1 MRPMSTNRVKY
12 FDNNDMSISFYLERL
27 KTVIDSVDPATYS
40 PGNINDALELL
51 NIAQYI
57 DNNLFHREWEQS
69 YIDNLKTKSLAVK
82 KLLAK
87 YFGSMASADIKNEIK
102 VLEREYY
109 ENFITIFSQYKLGD
123 KVTEKEFNALLS
135 GSGLSIWNILTSKY
149 LAEKYP
155 ETVKEKFLANP
166 RNFET
171 FLSNY
176 TYSHNKK
183 KLYIPSNISKQEMLA
198 LCGSYVESEDANPN
212 YLDIL
217 LTPIKGT
224 EKYITIGATMKL
236 KIKKR
241 AEEIQEKLFGD
252 LSSGGGLRISIAV
265 LSSKEAYDKE
275 LKKSSPTDMI
285 AYIDSSWLEKHP
297 DYPTILNNFRYLYE
311 FFSDDLISTMPSF
324 PNKEMGVLEQHMGVK
339 TENSYTIGQYFGLKH
354 QLAAGKMRMITELLS
369 RHDVRLEDVIDWFF
383 STYCKEEFGVEW
395 LPLNMPSKD
404 ERLGNKT
411 ATLFR
416 IEENIRTQYEVLVAE
431 GAIDGEIVNMTNTP
445 SLRSLP
451 SFTAK
456 KYAYLSDDDISLS
469 IMGLLYSDQSSITYI
484 DESKKGDTFVA
495 LITKQDLKFSDFH
508 DYQKPRVQFLIDHGV
523 IISDSDG
530 ILGYK
535 DIHEL
540 YIYKK
545 LFAEGVIGYNH
556 STKEVQ
562 KTLGNMNDAGRIK
575 LECSLFSI
583 QESDYLN
590 FVLNNSLYDNSW
602 AIRNSYQHGTPVYKS
617 DDHYIF
623 DYQIALLVLI
633 TYVIK
638 INDEL
643 TLRQVSEDGRPS
655 YVEFA

>member
-1 MRPMSTNRVKY
+1 MNKNRVKY

-27 KTVIDSVDPATYS
+27 KTVLDSVDPATYS
-40 PGNINDALELL
+40 PGNINHALELL
-51 NIAQYI
+51 NIKQFI
-57 DNNLFHREWEQS
+57 DNDLLHKDWEKS
-69 YIDNLKTKSLAVK
+69 YADSLKAKCPAIK
-82 KLLAK
+82 KLLDK
-87 YFGSMASADIKNEIK
+87 YFGSLTSADIKSEIK
-102 VLEREYY
+102 VLDREYY

-123 KVTEKEFNALLS
+123 KVTEKEFDALLS

-166 RNFET
+166 RNFEI

-183 KLYIPSNISKQEMLA
+183 TLYIPSNISKQEMLA
-198 LCGSYVESEDANPN
+198 LCNSYVESEEANPN
-212 YLDIL
+212 YLDVL

-224 EKYITIGATMKL
+224 EKYITIGAATKL
-236 KIKKR
+236 KIKRR
-241 AEEIQEKLFGD
+241 AEEIQDKLFGD

-275 LKKSSPTDMI
+275 MGKSSPTDMI
-285 AYIDSSWLEKHP
+285 AYIDSSWLEKHH
-297 DYPTILNNFRYLYE
+297 DYPTILNNFQYLYE
-311 FFSDDLISTMPSF
+311 FFSDDLISTLPSF
-324 PNKEMGVLEQHMGVK
+324 PNKEMGVVERHMGVK
-339 TENSYTIGQYFGLKH
+339 TENSYTIGHYFGLKH
-354 QLAAGKMRMITELLS
+354 QLVAGKMRMVSELLS
-369 RHDVRLEDVIDWFF
+369 RHDIRLEDVIDWFF
-383 STYCKEEFGVEW
+383 ATYCKEEFGIEW

-404 ERLGNKT
+404 ESIGNKT

-445 SLRSLP
+445 SLRNLP
-451 SFTAK
+451 SFIEK
-456 KYAYLSDDDISLS
+456 KYAYISEDDVSLS

-484 DESKKGDTFVA
+484 DEGKKGDTFVA
-495 LITKQDLKFSDFH
+495 LITSQDLKLSDFH

-523 IISDSDG
+523 IIIGSDG
-530 ILGYK
+530 TLGYN

-556 STKEVQ
+556 DTEKVQ
-562 KTLGNMNDAGRIK
+562 KALDRMQSEGRVTFQS
-575 LECSLFSI
+575 SLFST

-590 FVLNNSLYDNSW
+590 FVLNNSLFDNSW

-617 DDHYIF
+617 DDRYTF
-623 DYQIALLVLI
+623 DYQMALLVLM

-643 TLRQVSEDGRPS
+643 TLRRIAQGSKPAN
-655 YVEFA
+655 VEFV

>member
-1 MRPMSTNRVKY
+1 
-12 FDNNDMSISFYLERL
+12 MSISFYLERL
-27 KTVIDSVDPATYS
+27 KTVADSVDPAKYT

-51 NIAQYI
+51 NIVQFI
-57 DNNLFHREWEQS
+57 DNDLFHRGWEQS
-69 YIDNLKTKSLAVK
+69 YTDSLKAKSPAIK
-82 KLLAK
+82 KLLGK
-87 YFGSMASADIKNEIK
+87 YFGNLTSTDINNEIK
-102 VLEREYY
+102 VLNREYY

-123 KVTEKEFNALLS
+123 KVTEEEFDTLLN

-149 LAEKYP
+149 LVEKYP

-176 TYSHNKK
+176 TYSHNNKT
-183 KLYIPSNISKQEMLA
+183 LYVPSNISKQEMLA
-198 LCGSYVESEDANPN
+198 LCNSYVESEEANPN

-236 KIKKR
+236 KIRKR

-275 LKKSSPTDMI
+275 MENSSPTDMI
-285 AYIDSSWLEKHP
+285 AYIDSSWLKKYP
-297 DYPTILNNFRYLYE
+297 DYPTILNNFQYLYE

-324 PNKEMGVLEQHMGVK
+324 PNKEMGVLERHMGIK

-354 QLAAGKMRMITELLS
+354 QLAAGKMRMVTELLS
-369 RHDVRLEDVIDWFF
+369 KHDIRLEDVIDWFF
-383 STYCKEEFGVEW
+383 STYCKEEFGIEW
-395 LPLNMPSKD
+395 LSLNMPSNG
-404 ERLGNKT
+404 ESIGNKT

-416 IEENIRTQYEVLVAE
+416 IEENIRTQYEVLVVE
-431 GAIDGEIVNMTNTP
+431 GTIDGEIVNMTNTP

-451 SFTAK
+451 SFAAK

-495 LITKQDLKFSDFH
+495 LITNQNLKLSDFH
-508 DYQKPRVQFLIDHGV
+508 DYQKPRIQFLINHGV
-523 IISDSDG
+523 IITGSDG

-545 LFAEGVIGYNH
+545 LFTEGVMGYSH
-556 STKEVQ
+556 ETDKIQ
-562 KTLGNMNDAGRIK
+562 KALDGMYSEGRLK
-575 LECSLFSI
+575 LQGSLFST

-590 FVLNNSLYDNSW
+590 FVLNNSLFDNSW
-602 AIRNSYQHGTPVYKS
+602 AIRNSYQHGTPVYTS
-617 DDHYIF
+617 DDRYMF
-623 DYQIALLVLI
+623 DYQMALLILI
-633 TYVIK
+633 NYVIK

-643 TLRQVSEDGRPS
+643 TLKRISEGGEPAH
-655 YVEFA
+655 VELA

>member
-1 MRPMSTNRVKY
+1 MSKNRVKY
-12 FDNNDMSISFYLERL
+12 FDNSDMSVSFYLERL
-27 KTVIDSVDPATYS
+27 KTVADSVDPATYT

-51 NIAQYI
+51 NIVRFI
-57 DNNLFHREWEQS
+57 DNGLFHREWEQS
-69 YIDNLKTKSLAVK
+69 YTDSLKAKSSAIK
-82 KLLAK
+82 KLLGK
-87 YFGSMASADIKNEIK
+87 YFGSLTTADIENEIK
-102 VLEREYY
+102 GLEQDYY
-109 ENFITIFSQYKLGD
+109 ENFIAIFAQYKLGD
-123 KVTEKEFNALLS
+123 KVTEEEFDALLS
-135 GSGLSIWNILTSKY
+135 GSGLSIWDILASKY
-149 LAEKYP
+149 LVEKYP
-155 ETVKEKFLANP
+155 DTVKERFLANP

-183 KLYIPSNISKQEMLA
+183 MLYIPSNISKQEMLA
-198 LCGSYVESEDANPN
+198 LCDSYVESDEANSN

-217 LTPIKGT
+217 LKPIKGT
-224 EKYITIGATMKL
+224 EKYITIGAAMKL

-275 LKKSSPTDMI
+275 MENSSSTDMI
-285 AYIDSSWLEKHP
+285 AYIDSSWLEKHH
-297 DYPTILNNFRYLYE
+297 DYPTILNNFQYLYE
-311 FFSDDLISTMPSF
+311 LFSDDLISTMPSF
-324 PNKEMGVLEQHMGVK
+324 PNKEMGVFERHMGVK

-354 QLAAGKMRMITELLS
+354 QLTAGKMRMASELLS
-369 RHDVRLEDVIDWFF
+369 RHDIRLEDVIDWFF
-383 STYCKEEFGVEW
+383 STYCKEEFSVEW

-404 ERLGNKT
+404 ESIGNKT

-416 IEENIRTQYEVLVAE
+416 IEENIRTQYEVLVTE

-451 SFTAK
+451 SFTTK
-456 KYAYLSDDDISLS
+456 KYAHLSDDDISLS
-469 IMGLLYSDQSSITYI
+469 IMGLLYSDQSSIVYI

-495 LITKQDLKFSDFH
+495 LITSHDLKLSDFH
-508 DYQKPRVQFLIDHGV
+508 DYQRPRVQFLIDHGV
-523 IISDSDG
+523 IVADGDG

-545 LFAEGVIGYNH
+545 LFAEGVIGYDH
-556 STKEVQ
+556 STEKVREA
-562 KTLGNMNDAGRIK
+562 LDNMQSKGRVTFQS
-575 LECSLFSI
+575 SLFST

-590 FVLNNSLYDNSW
+590 FVLNNSQFDNSW

-617 DDHYIF
+617 DDRYMF
-623 DYQIALLVLI
+623 DYQMALLVLI

-643 TLRQVSEDGRPS
+643 TLRRIAQGGEPA
-655 YVEFA
+655 YVDFD

>member
-1 MRPMSTNRVKY
+1 MSKNRVKY
-12 FDNNDMSISFYLERL
+12 FDNNDMSVSFYLERL
-27 KTVIDSVDPATYS
+27 KTVADSVDPATYT

-51 NIAQYI
+51 NIVRFI
-57 DNNLFHREWEQS
+57 DNGLFHREWEQS
-69 YIDNLKTKSLAVK
+69 YTDSLKAKSSAIK
-82 KLLAK
+82 KLLGK
-87 YFGSMASADIKNEIK
+87 YFGSLTTADIENEIK
-102 VLEREYY
+102 GLEQDYY
-109 ENFITIFSQYKLGD
+109 ENFIAIFAQYKLGD
-123 KVTEKEFNALLS
+123 KVTEEEFDALLS
-135 GSGLSIWNILTSKY
+135 GSGLSIWDILASKY
-149 LAEKYP
+149 LVEKYP
-155 ETVKEKFLANP
+155 DTVKEKFLGSP

-183 KLYIPSNISKQEMLA
+183 TLFIPSNISKQEMLA
-198 LCGSYVESEDANPN
+198 LCDSYVESDEANSN

-217 LTPIKGT
+217 LKPIKGT
-224 EKYITIGATMKL
+224 EKYITIGAAMKL

-275 LKKSSPTDMI
+275 MENSSSTDMI
-285 AYIDSSWLEKHP
+285 AYIDSSWLEKHH
-297 DYPTILNNFRYLYE
+297 DYPTILNNFQYLYE
-311 FFSDDLISTMPSF
+311 LFSDDLISTMPSF
-324 PNKEMGVLEQHMGVK
+324 PNKEMGVFERHMGVK

-354 QLAAGKMRMITELLS
+354 QLTAGKMRMTSELLS
-369 RHDVRLEDVIDWFF
+369 RHDIRLEDVIDWFF
-383 STYCKEEFGVEW
+383 STYCKEEFSVEW

-404 ERLGNKT
+404 ESIGNKT

-431 GAIDGEIVNMTNTP
+431 GGIDGEIVNMTNTP

-451 SFTAK
+451 SLTAK

-495 LITKQDLKFSDFH
+495 LITSQDLKLSDFH

-523 IISDSDG
+523 IITASDG
-530 ILGYK
+530 VLGYK

-556 STKEVQ
+556 DTEQVQ
-562 KTLGNMNDAGRIK
+562 KALDYMQGEGRVIFQS
-575 LECSLFSI
+575 SLFST

-590 FVLNNSLYDNSW
+590 FVLNNSQFDNSW

-617 DDHYIF
+617 DDRYMF
-623 DYQIALLVLI
+623 DYQMALMVLI

-643 TLRQVSEDGRPS
+643 TLRRIAQGGEPA
-655 YVEFA
+655 YVDFD

>member
-1 MRPMSTNRVKY
+1 MNRNRVKY

-40 PGNINDALELL
+40 PCNINDALELL
-51 NIAQYI
+51 NITQFV
-57 DNNLFHREWEQS
+57 DNSLFHREWEQS
-69 YIDNLKTKSLAVK
+69 YTDNLKAKSLAVK
-82 KLLAK
+82 KLLSK
-87 YFGSMASADIKNEIK
+87 YFGSLTSADIKNEIN
-102 VLEREYY
+102 VLDQEYY

-123 KVTEKEFNALLS
+123 KVTEKEFDTLFS

-149 LAEKYP
+149 LVEKYP

-176 TYSHNKK
+176 TYSHNRKT
-183 KLYIPSNISKQEMLA
+183 LYIPSNVSKQEMLA
-198 LCGSYVESEDANPN
+198 LCSSYVESEEANPN

-224 EKYITIGATMKL
+224 EKYITIGAAMKL

-252 LSSGGGLRISIAV
+252 LSSGGGLKISIAV

-275 LKKSSPTDMI
+275 MVNSSPTDMI
-285 AYIDSSWLEKHP
+285 AYIDSSWLEKYH
-297 DYPTILNNFRYLYE
+297 DYPTILNNFQYLYE
-311 FFSDDLISTMPSF
+311 LFSDDLISTMPSF
-324 PNKEMGVLEQHMGVK
+324 PNKEMGVFERHMGVK

-354 QLAAGKMRMITELLS
+354 QLAAGKMRMVTELLS
-369 RHDVRLEDVIDWFF
+369 RHDIRLEDVIDWFF

-395 LPLNMPSKD
+395 LPLNMPNKD
-404 ERLGNKT
+404 ESIGNKT

-431 GAIDGEIVNMTNTP
+431 GTIDGEIVNMTNTP
-445 SLRSLP
+445 SLRGLP
-451 SFTAK
+451 SVTVK

-495 LITKQDLKFSDFH
+495 LITSQDLKLSDFH
-508 DYQKPRVQFLIDHGV
+508 DYQKSRVQFLIDHGV
-523 IISDSDG
+523 IITGNDG

-545 LFAEGVIGYNH
+545 FFAEGVIGYSHH
-556 STKEVQ
+556 SEKVQ
-562 KTLGNMNDAGRIK
+562 KALDRMQREGRVTFQS
-575 LECSLFSI
+575 SLFST

-590 FVLNNSLYDNSW
+590 FVLNNSLFDNSW
-602 AIRNSYQHGTPVYKS
+602 AIRNSYQHGTPVYKN
-617 DDHYIF
+617 DDRYTF
-623 DYQIALLVLI
+623 DYQMALLVLI

-643 TLRQVSEDGRPS
+643 ALKRVLEGGGPS
-655 YVEFA
+655 YAEFA